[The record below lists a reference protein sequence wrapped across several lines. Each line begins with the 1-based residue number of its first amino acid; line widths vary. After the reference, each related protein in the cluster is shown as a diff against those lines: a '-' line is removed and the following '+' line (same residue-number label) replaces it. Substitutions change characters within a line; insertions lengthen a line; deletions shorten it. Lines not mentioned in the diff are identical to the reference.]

1 MSESA
6 HIADEL
12 RRAFNG
18 SAWHGDPLFK
28 ILDGV
33 TAAQAAAHP
42 IQGAHSIWE
51 LVLHIA
57 AWDDAV
63 RHRMGGVA
71 TKLSADKN
79 FPPVTDTSDAAWQ
92 KTLAHVRE
100 THDQLIAAVEKFP
113 KASWDKPVPGKTGA
127 HYIFRFMLHG
137 ISQHVAYHA
146 GQIALLKKFSG

>member
-12 RRAFNG
+12 RRAFDG
-18 SAWHGDPLFK
+18 EAWHGEPLFR
-28 ILDGV
+28 ILKGV

-42 IQGAHSIWE
+42 IENAHSIWE

-63 RHRMGGVA
+63 RRRMGGVA
-71 TKLSADKN
+71 VKLSAAKN
-79 FPPVTDTSDAAWQ
+79 FPPVTDTSEAAWQ
-92 KTLAHVRE
+92 KALMHVRE
-100 THDQLIAAVEKFP
+100 THDELVAAVEKFP
-113 KASWDKPVPGKTGA
+113 AASLGRQVPGKTGA
-127 HYIFRFMLHG
+127 HYNFRFMLHG

-146 GQIALLKKFSG
+146 GQIALLKKLSN